1 MDRRDRS
8 EEEAHVKNICR
19 ATGLGILAALCLA
32 LPARPEVSAASG
44 RRYLLLLWEDAG
56 YEAADGPARAG
67 RIAEYRKWSR
77 ETPGIESGAKLSGE
91 AWSLT
96 GGGEPKPLALP
107 RTGFIAG
114 LFVVRAAGDAD
125 AIRIAQTCL
134 HLRYGGKI
142 ELRPIE

>member
-1 MDRRDRS
+1 
-8 EEEAHVKNICR
+8 VKNLWKT
-19 ATGLGILAALCLA
+19 TGLGVLATLCLA
-32 LPARPEVSAASG
+32 LPALPQETAAPG

-56 YEAADGPARAG
+56 YKAADGPARAG

-77 ETPGIESGAKLSGE
+77 ETPGIESGDKLSGD

-96 GGGEPKPLALP
+96 GDGEPRTLALP

-125 AIRIAQTCL
+125 AIRIARTCP